1 MNPFSL
7 CASFF
12 LGLLILSVTSFYAFH
27 KTTHKCDLS
36 CVAVN
41 CYILYENN
49 YDEGE
54 CLCFDN
60 DELYCFDKL
69 EKDVDGYAE
78 YTNFCLIIFFSYIG
92 LSMINLIC
100 CCLLDNNYYSSNND
114 RLTINKKLKII
125 RLEIIENVILM
136 STGIVLL
143 FLINMCNTYIT
154 NPEKF
159 KYEIECPYNCMIED
173 NLCNCYN
180 SETGNFTFIESKEKK
195 TTSYKN
201 YIRLNNSLKIIIYTY
216 CGFIGFIII
225 MQILEYSGACNLK
238 IQQKKNMKSNDIA
251 SEL

>member
-114 RLTINKKLKII
+114 RLTINKKLTTFLGQYETIE
-125 RLEIIENVILM
+125 EIKNRARKFIL
-136 STGIVLL
+136 
-143 FLINMCNTYIT
+143 
-154 NPEKF
+154 
-159 KYEIECPYNCMIED
+159 D
-173 NLCNCYN
+173 
-180 SETGNFTFIESKEKK
+180 
-195 TTSYKN
+195 
-201 YIRLNNSLKIIIYTY
+201 
-216 CGFIGFIII
+216 
-225 MQILEYSGACNLK
+225 ILEWQRFQTAGTSLEPSLPLTLGNNCE
-238 IQQKKNMKSNDIA
+238 
-251 SEL
+251 ELV